1 LVYPG
6 LIPGRGNDTGAFGLA
21 YGKFSK
27 YLRDQDYEMVLE
39 WTYAVA
45 IAPWLTLQP
54 DMQYIIKPSGT
65 SNTANALVGGL
76 QIAINF

>member
-1 LVYPG
+1 
-6 LIPGRGNDTGAFGLA
+6 
-21 YGKFSK
+21 
-27 YLRDQDYEMVLE
+27 MVLE

-65 SNTANALVGGL
+65 GNTANALVGGL